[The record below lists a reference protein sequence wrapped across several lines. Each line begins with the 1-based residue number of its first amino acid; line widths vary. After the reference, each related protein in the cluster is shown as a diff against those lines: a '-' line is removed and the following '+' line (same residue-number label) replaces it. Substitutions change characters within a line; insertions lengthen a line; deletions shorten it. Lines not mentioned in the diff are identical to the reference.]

1 VSPARSRARVR
12 RQRRPAR
19 SRSRRIRAHIVHH
32 LITYLVWAVY
42 LGVGL
47 AVAASRG
54 DLDHLSR
61 AGPVVSAV
69 AAVLL
74 WPLIVTR

>member
-1 VSPARSRARVR
+1 
-12 RQRRPAR
+12 
-19 SRSRRIRAHIVHH
+19 
-32 LITYLVWAVY
+32 VWGVY

-61 AGPVVSAV
+61 VGPLASAV

>member
-1 VSPARSRARVR
+1 MSPARSRARV
-12 RQRRPAR
+12 RRPAR
-19 SRSRRIRAHIVHH
+19 SRSRRIRAHIVQH

-61 AGPVVSAV
+61 ARPVVSAV